1 MLAIGYVSY
10 LLGKLL
16 FAGLS
21 ARVGGLPLVALTSF
35 GTVAF
40 TLVLT
45 TCNSFPTVA
54 LVWTL
59 LRGVQSCTWPV
70 QDSEAVHGP

>member
-1 MLAIGYVSY
+1 M
-10 LLGKLL
+10 LGKLL

-21 ARVGGLPLVALTSF
+21 ARVGGLPLIALTAF
-35 GTVAF
+35 GTVVF

-45 TCNSFPTVA
+45 ACKSFATVA

-59 LRGVQSCTWPV
+59 LRGVQSC
-70 QDSEAVHGP
+70 A